1 MVSFLTFGS
10 LGLGLIAWIL
20 AIVNLIRYKNN
31 RRQHWATFSILSV
44 AACAVALYFPLVY
57 SSHLVN
63 IGDLSALMDTIA
75 TITSAAA
82 ILLIVTLILNG
93 LALILYRNHTKK

>member
-20 AIVNLIRYKNN
+20 AIINLIRYKNN
-31 RRQHWATFSILSV
+31 RRQHWATFSILSL

>member
-20 AIVNLIRYKNN
+20 AIINLIRYKNN
-31 RRQHWATFSILSV
+31 RRQHWATFSILSL

-63 IGDLSALMDTIA
+63 TGDLSALMDTIA

>member
-1 MVSFLTFGS
+1 MISFLIFGS
-10 LGLGLIAWIL
+10 LALGLIAWIL

-31 RRQHWATFSILSV
+31 RRQHWTTFSILSV
-44 AACAVALYFPLVY
+44 AACAVALYSPLVY

-63 IGDLSALMDTIA
+63 TGDLAALMDTIG

-82 ILLIVTLILNG
+82 IMLIVTLILNG
-93 LALILYRNHTKK
+93 LTLILYRNHTKK

>member
-1 MVSFLTFGS
+1 MVSFLIFGS
-10 LGLGLIAWIL
+10 LGLGLIAWVL

-31 RRQHWATFSILSV
+31 RRQHWPTFSILSV

-63 IGDLSALMDTIA
+63 IGDLAALMDTIG

-82 ILLIVTLILNG
+82 VLLIVTLILNG
-93 LALILYRNHTKK
+93 LTLILYRNYPKK